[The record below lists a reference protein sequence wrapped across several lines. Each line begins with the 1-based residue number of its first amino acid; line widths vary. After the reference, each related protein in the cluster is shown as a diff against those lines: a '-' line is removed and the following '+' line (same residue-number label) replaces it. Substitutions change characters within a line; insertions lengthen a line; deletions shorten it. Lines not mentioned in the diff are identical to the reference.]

1 MPDDLQPTTP
11 DPAHASDPSARQPPS
26 PISAPPP
33 PEGAPSAIP
42 SGGGGKPT
50 DETIKETL
58 ESIIIAFAL
67 AFVFRAFVVEA
78 FVIPTG
84 SMAPTLL
91 GQHLRFK
98 CDQCGYRYDTDAS
111 ERATAGAAIQTTCPM
126 CYWPNRVT
134 LATRTGS
141 GDRILVQK
149 YAYSFTEPR
158 RWDVVVFKNPRYRIN
173 NRDDAPGPRQNYIK
187 RLVGL
192 PGEQVAILE
201 GDLYVAREGQPFRIA
216 RKIDARANP
225 RWRDIQDAVW
235 QPIYHSRY
243 IPLDGGDGSLDRRKR
258 RWACPWEPKHGQW
271 LTEDRRSYRLRQTDE
286 QNRGTLTFRFAP
298 PEGSDFG
305 PASSVVRYPYNQT
318 SDSFPTS
325 KYAYNIDDPQ
335 RAVWDA
341 IEDIRLAV
349 NVNFDQPE
357 TTLRLRTTARRAG
370 APEPIVAE
378 LGSDGAMTLRWGG
391 DVIAG
396 PMRVKGVRPGRTAAV
411 ELWHVD
417 QSVLLWV
424 DGALVAD
431 HRLEL
436 TWDQVVRRPPIE
448 HVPEVSMQVE
458 GGPATLYQVELDRD
472 LYYGARDQ
480 HSGLAHGAF
489 TRGGPRQIATGE
501 AVDLAA
507 DEFFVIGDN
516 GPISDDARFWNTT
529 TRGEADLHPWI
540 EATMFADD
548 QRSHVGRV
556 PRRLMVGR
564 AFFVYYPA
572 PFQLEPEAPGVFP
585 NFGRMRLIY

>member
-1 MPDDLQPTTP
+1 MLDDQTATNP
-11 DPAHASDPSARQPPS
+11 DPKAPPAIAHPPAASAD
-26 PISAPPP
+26 PPP
-33 PEGAPSAIP
+33 PPPAGGA
-42 SGGGGKPT
+42 KPT
-50 DETIKETL
+50 DETVKETI

-91 GQHLRFK
+91 GQHLRFR
-98 CDQCGYRYDTDAS
+98 CVQCGFRYDTDAS
-111 ERATAGAAIQTTCPM
+111 ERATAGTAIATTCPM

-134 LATRTGS
+134 AATRTGS

-192 PGEQVAILE
+192 PGEQLAILE
-201 GDLYVAREGQPFRIA
+201 GDLYVARPGQPMRIA
-216 RKIDARANP
+216 RKINARDNP

-235 QPIYHSRY
+235 QPIYHSRF
-243 IPLDGGDGSLDRRKR
+243 IPLDGGEGSLDRRGR
-258 RWACPWEPKHGQW
+258 RWACPWEPTRGRW
-271 LTEDRRSYRLRQTDE
+271 LTEDRRSYRLQQPDAE
-286 QNRGTLTFRFAP
+286 SLGTLAFRFGP
-298 PEGSDFG
+298 PTGSRFG
-305 PASSVVRYPYNQT
+305 PAGSVVRYPYNQT
-318 SDSFPTS
+318 SDSFPGS
-325 KYAYNIDDPQ
+325 KYARSIDHP
-335 RAVWDA
+335 RPPAWDA
-341 IEDIRLAV
+341 VEDIRLAV
-349 NVNFDQPE
+349 NVNFDQPG
-357 TTLRLRTTARRAG
+357 TRLRLRTTARRAG
-370 APEPIVAE
+370 EPEPIVAE
-378 LGSDGAMTLRWGG
+378 LRSDGEMTLRWG
-391 DVIAG
+391 DDLIAG
-396 PMRVKGVRPGRTAAV
+396 PVKLPGITAGRTVAV

-424 DGALVAD
+424 DGQLAAD

-436 TWDQVVRRPPIE
+436 SWEQVIRRPPIAP
-448 HVPEVSMQVE
+448 VPEVALQIE
-458 GGPATLYQVELDRD
+458 GGPATLYQIELDRD

-489 TRGGPRQIATGE
+489 TRRGPRLMAQGE
-501 AVDLAA
+501 PVELAA

-516 GPISDDARFWNTT
+516 GPISDDARFWDTT
-529 TRGEADLHPWI
+529 PRGEDDLHPWI

-548 QRSHVGRV
+548 QRRHVGRV

-572 PFQLEPEAPGVFP
+572 PFALEPEAPGVFP